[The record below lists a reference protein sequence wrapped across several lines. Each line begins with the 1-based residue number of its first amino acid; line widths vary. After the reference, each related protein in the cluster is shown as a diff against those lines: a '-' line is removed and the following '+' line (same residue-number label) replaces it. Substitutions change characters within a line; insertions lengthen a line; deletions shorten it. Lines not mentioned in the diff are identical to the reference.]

1 MIRPVLA
8 LLLLSSF
15 ALPSVASAGERRV
28 SIGSFDRLRVFG
40 AFDVTVTTG
49 SPGATVVGDAGAIG
63 DIDIRVEGS
72 TLTVRS
78 ARAGG
83 WTEQDQARPATPLRI
98 LLSTPRL
105 GAISVT
111 GASKVSVAQ
120 LKTANI
126 DLAAMGAATINAA
139 SVDGDRLAAQQVGE
153 GRITIAGRVGNAR
166 LFDGGSGA
174 IDASGLDAGDLI
186 VRLDGPGTVRARARY
201 TAQVTSTGLGTV
213 EVAGRPK
220 CRVVAPAGA
229 PITCGGG

>member
-1 MIRPVLA
+1 MIRPVFTVLTLSSLA
-8 LLLLSSF
+8 LSS
-15 ALPSVASAGERRV
+15 AASAGERRV

-40 AFDVTVTTG
+40 AFDVSVTTG
-49 SPGATVVGDAGAIG
+49 SPSATVVGDAGAIG

-72 TLTVRS
+72 TLTIRT
-78 ARAGG
+78 ARAGS
-83 WTEQDQARPATPLRI
+83 WSEQDQARPATPLRI
-98 LLSTPRL
+98 ILSTPRL

-120 LKTANI
+120 LKTATI
-126 DLAAMGAATINAA
+126 DLAAMGAATIDAA

-153 GRITIAGRVGNAR
+153 GRITLAGRVGNAR
-166 LFDGGSGA
+166 LFDGGSGT
-174 IDASGLDAGDLI
+174 IDASGLDAGDVI

-229 PITCGGG
+229 PVTCSGG